1 MVFSEVEGLGRRAR
15 SPEPCLLCPR
25 LARVPSATAGK
36 MQEGCEEEQVWE
48 TSDGKRSE
56 WQLAMRQVGLY
67 GASCLCVGCPALWGQ
82 GHLERGRSHNVS
94 RWPRAPELSIFREAL
109 LYSPFW
115 KEGRVRKAAG
125 GETAWLGLDQ
135 PLGTDPDESTAI
147 LPLPRP
153 LRFHPVAC

>member
-25 LARVPSATAGK
+25 LARVPSATVGR
-36 MQEGCEEEQVWE
+36 MREGCEEEEKVWE
-48 TSDGKRSE
+48 RRDEKRSE
-56 WQLAMRQVGLY
+56 RQLAMRLAGLY

-94 RWPRAPELSIFREAL
+94 RRPRAPELSIFREAL

-115 KEGRVRKAAG
+115 KRRQGQGGSRWGNCLAWVRPASG
-125 GETAWLGLDQ
+125 
-135 PLGTDPDESTAI
+135 
-147 LPLPRP
+147 
-153 LRFHPVAC
+153 H